1 MKRVD
6 GGEAW
11 AAAMAQLRGQPD
23 ILLTLA
29 GALMLLPSLLL
40 NTLFPF
46 VPDPEAGWQAQAE
59 AFQGWISDHW
69 FAMLL
74 ASLAAALGRLAILI
88 LLLGP
93 GRPTVGEALAA
104 GLRLLPVFFLAGLL
118 VNLLTLGGLL
128 LFLLPG
134 LYLIG
139 RTLLTETVLVAERL
153 TNPLAPVRRALAV
166 SRGNGWR
173 IFMVTAI
180 IYVAGWVLSAA
191 INAVLGVILILVG
204 GTGLDVFLPALI
216 GGLFQAGVSLMLLL
230 VSIAFYRQLPDDR

>member
-1 MKRVD
+1 VRRAD

-11 AAAMAQLRGQPD
+11 TEAMALFRGQRD

-29 GALMLLPSLLL
+29 GAFILLPSLLL
-40 NTLFPF
+40 NTLFPLLPQ
-46 VPDPEAGWQAQAE
+46 PDADWPAQAA
-59 AFQGWISDHW
+59 AFQRWIADHW
-69 FAMLL
+69 FALL
-74 ASLAAALGRLAILI
+74 AATLAAALGRLAILI

-104 GLRLLPVFFLAGLL
+104 GLRLVPVFFLAGLL
-118 VNLLTLGGLL
+118 VNLITFAGLL

-153 TNPLAPVRRALAV
+153 TNPVAPIRRAFAV

-173 IFMVTAI
+173 IFFVAAI
-180 IYVAGWVLSAA
+180 VYVAGWILSAA
-191 INAVLGVILILVG
+191 INAVVGVILVLAG
-204 GTGLDVFLPALI
+204 GTGLDAFLPALI
-216 GGLFQAGVSLMLLL
+216 GGVFQAGVSLLLLL
-230 VSIAFYRQLPDDR
+230 VSIAFYRQLG